1 MSCIFIAENAN
12 EQLKA
17 YFKSNGYTLIEIKKT
32 DSVYE
37 AVSCH
42 TDIYLCKI
50 GNSIVISQEQLE
62 KIKDMLYHH
71 HISYLAGTDP
81 LGYKYPENIKY
92 NGVQIGEYFIHNT
105 KYTDAKIVETAELH
119 GLKIINVKQGYSK
132 CNIAVIDDN
141 SAITSDK
148 GLYRS
153 LTEHGIDVLLIQQGH
168 IKLKGFDYG
177 FIGGA
182 SGKIKD
188 SIVFN
193 GNLEEHPD
201 FNKIQGFIR
210 NKGLDLVYFSQYS
223 LEDIGS
229 IITAGEDEQ

>member
-1 MSCIFIAENAN
+1 MSCVFIAENAN
-12 EQLKA
+12 ENLKA
-17 YFKSNGYTLIEIKKT
+17 YFINNGCTLIEIKKT

-42 TDIYLCKI
+42 TDIYMCKI

-92 NGVQIGEYFIHNT
+92 NGVQIGKYFIHNT
-105 KYTDAKIVETAELH
+105 KYTDAKILETAELY
-119 GLKIINVKQGYSK
+119 GLKIIHVKQGYSK

-153 LTEHGIDVLLIQQGH
+153 LTEHGFDVLLIQQGH
-168 IKLKGFDYG
+168 VKLKGFDYG

-182 SGKIKD
+182 SGQIEN

-201 FNKIQGFIR
+201 FNKIQAFISS
-210 NKGLDLVYFSQYS
+210 KGLQLVYFPQYP